1 MVEKKIDYQ
10 KLSNE
15 LDNIVLALQA
25 DTLDVDEAMKQYE
38 RGLELV
44 TQLETYLK
52 TAENKITK
60 LQARASE

>member
-10 KLSNE
+10 KLSGE